1 MISADDIAAFEADS
15 QPAFTAGKAFVR
27 RKRKGLPPDRWATTN
42 SMPLVADCISYQWVL
57 IEWLVQELQDA
68 HAELIRRGD
77 ESMGVYDRN
86 GNRTS

>member
-1 MISADDIAAFEADS
+1 MLTADQIAAFEAES

-42 SMPLVADCISYQWVL
+42 SMELVAECIERQWAIMALMTDV
-57 IEWLVQELQDA
+57 ISNMQ
-68 HAELIRRGD
+68 AELIRRGD
-77 ESMGVYDRN
+77 ESIGVYDRN

>member
-1 MISADDIAAFEADS
+1 MLSADDIAAFEADS

-42 SMPLVADCISYQWVL
+42 SMALVAECIERQWAIMALMSDV
-57 IEWLVQELQDA
+57 IANMQ
-68 HAELIRRGD
+68 AELIQRGD